1 MPLSALILVSAV
13 ASRVLLHLAAH
24 LGVFFLVIMFATL
37 ALAITEVTSRELLRA
52 RGWRQMWKRIKAL
65 FECLDTPNL
74 SLSLSLPP
82 GQSAMPRKNAA
93 RGQAVQQRHEPGLSS
108 RMLS

>member
-37 ALAITEVTSRELLRA
+37 ALAITVRTSVEEAVGEVCT
-52 RGWRQMWKRIKAL
+52 
-65 FECLDTPNL
+65 
-74 SLSLSLPP
+74 
-82 GQSAMPRKNAA
+82 
-93 RGQAVQQRHEPGLSS
+93 
-108 RMLS
+108 